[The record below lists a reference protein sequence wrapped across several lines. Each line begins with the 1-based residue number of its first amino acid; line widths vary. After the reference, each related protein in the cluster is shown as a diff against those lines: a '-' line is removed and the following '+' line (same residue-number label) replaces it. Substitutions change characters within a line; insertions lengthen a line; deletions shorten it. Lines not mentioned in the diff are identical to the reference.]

1 MLGDS
6 TMMRAAIAFF
16 VVALIAMILGFSG
29 VASFAVNIG
38 WLLLIVAVVLLIIS
52 MISGRRVP

>member
-1 MLGDS
+1 
-6 TMMRAAIAFF
+6 MMRAAIAFF